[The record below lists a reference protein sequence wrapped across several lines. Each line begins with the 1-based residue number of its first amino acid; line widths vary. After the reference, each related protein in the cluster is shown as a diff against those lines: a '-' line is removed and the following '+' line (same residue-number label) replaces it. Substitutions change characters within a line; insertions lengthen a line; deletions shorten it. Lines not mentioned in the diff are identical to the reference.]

1 MKTPYF
7 MKYFMK
13 SGLLYEL
20 NVNPRFLN
28 ETNHESGGQFHIF
41 HLGALR
47 ARNKHIENIRG
58 RVSKPTKERRS
69 EH

>member
-1 MKTPYF
+1 
-7 MKYFMK
+7 MK

-41 HLGALR
+41 HLGALG
-47 ARNKHIENIRG
+47 G
-58 RVSKPTKERRS
+58 RLSEVERRS
-69 EH
+69 HGRR